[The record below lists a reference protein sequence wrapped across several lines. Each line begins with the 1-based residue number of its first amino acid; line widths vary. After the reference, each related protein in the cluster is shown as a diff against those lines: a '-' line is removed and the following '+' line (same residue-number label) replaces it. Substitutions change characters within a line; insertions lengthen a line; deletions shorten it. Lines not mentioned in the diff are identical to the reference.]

1 MCAPTGPAGL
11 AGDTG
16 PIGLTLITQ
25 AYANANIPEQ
35 TVATNAAVTYGTN
48 TTVGITFDRAD
59 TFTIITPGI
68 YALSVALNFGA
79 PTPAN
84 SYFGI
89 SINGSALV
97 APSTNANETGQ
108 ISVFRVGTLA
118 AGDTVQVV
126 NGAIGT
132 VTLAESPGVTGSAGH
147 LMFFRIADM
156 GG

>member
-48 TTVGITFDRAD
+48 TTVG
-59 TFTIITPGI
+59 
-68 YALSVALNFGA
+68 
-79 PTPAN
+79 
-84 SYFGI
+84 
-89 SINGSALV
+89 
-97 APSTNANETGQ
+97 
-108 ISVFRVGTLA
+108 TLA

-126 NGAIGT
+126 NGAVET